1 MLSQLE
7 TLIREADGRY
17 ATDAELLFLNQY
29 LQTARVRFSAYQK
42 IQAAESQIVQRVQQK
57 LQAQDPSLFQT
68 SQGDLTRKWQRDT
81 LYGLRYCAHA
91 LLANDPETLQDQFL
105 LWFQSIMRA
114 YKVERICNLTYSA
127 MQDVSK
133 QYLAPAE
140 ADLFCPIL
148 ELARSILGQ

>member
-7 TLIREADGRY
+7 NLIREADGRY

-29 LQTARVRFSAYQK
+29 LQTARSRFSAYQK
-42 IQAAESQIVQRVQQK
+42 IQAAESKIIQQVYQQ
-57 LQAQDPSLFQT
+57 LQSQDPGLFQT
-68 SQGDLTRKWQRDT
+68 AQGDMTSKWQRDT
-81 LYGLRYCAHA
+81 TYGLRYCTHA
-91 LLANDPETLQDQFL
+91 LLANDPDTLQDQFL

-114 YKVERICNLTYSA
+114 YKVESACNVTYSV
-127 MQDVSK
+127 MQTVVR
-133 QYLAPAE
+133 QHLTPAE